1 MVQKI
6 ARAAGKTGKVKTA
19 LEHDPRLLKGLLRD
33 LLEKQSLLDHKNSQI
48 LYFQSVDSDR
58 LPLAWLEICSIL
70 RTGFSLRFW
79 PAILAET
86 SSRIN

>member
-33 LLEKQSLLDHKNSQI
+33 LLEKRSLLDHKNFADTLFSI
-48 LYFQSVDSDR
+48 GR
-58 LPLAWLEICSIL
+58 LRSAAPGLVGDMLHPENRFA
-70 RTGFSLRFW
+70 LRFW